1 MKICCSFPG
10 GPQMSASI
18 PNLPQKLHHLL
29 FFIQLKEECY
39 TLVALSFGQV
49 FYEFEDASFAE
60 FSARFQVRRT
70 SQDRQLFFCQ
80 TVVSILARHFVF

>member
-1 MKICCSFPG
+1 LG
-10 GPQMSASI
+10 GSVPI
-18 PNLPQKLHHLL
+18 LLQKLHPVLYPTYGKTQDAART
-29 FFIQLKEECY
+29 F
-39 TLVALSFGQV
+39 LVQV
-49 FYEFEDASFAE
+49 FYKFEDISFAE